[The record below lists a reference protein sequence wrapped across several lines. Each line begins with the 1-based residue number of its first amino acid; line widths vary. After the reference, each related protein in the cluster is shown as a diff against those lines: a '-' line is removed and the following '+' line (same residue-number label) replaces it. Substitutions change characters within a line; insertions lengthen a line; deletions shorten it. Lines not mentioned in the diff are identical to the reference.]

1 MSSDITE
8 SPTSFTVRFNVS
20 FFASE
25 GWVPLAAAMVGTV
38 GKKPMWA
45 GLGLRPVV
53 GTTVDIKISPRPLE
67 HRELVLLLSC
77 WRRWDH
83 GSVSGSAIN
92 TWLADVDLAAG
103 PDCEDSPHFKRV
115 DIDCFEAIRLLEESG
130 FGFLPESDLQDLG
143 DSYVSWLATVCIGVF
158 CQVAEYLVLPH
169 YVWAPAGNLSS

>member
-1 MSSDITE
+1 MTRCF
-8 SPTSFTVRFNVS
+8 SPLEFVNKQRPPIMHVYGGAKIGMAQALQSI
-20 FFASE
+20 ASE

-53 GTTVDIKISPRPLE
+53 GTTVDIKISPHPLE

-130 FGFLPESDLQDLG
+130 FGFL
-143 DSYVSWLATVCIGVF
+143 
-158 CQVAEYLVLPH
+158 
-169 YVWAPAGNLSS
+169 